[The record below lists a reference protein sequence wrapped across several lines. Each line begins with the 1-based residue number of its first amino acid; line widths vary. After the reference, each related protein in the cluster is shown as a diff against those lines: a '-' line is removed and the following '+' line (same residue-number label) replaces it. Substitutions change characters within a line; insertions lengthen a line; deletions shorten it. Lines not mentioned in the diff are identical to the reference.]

1 MRLVLVLTACVC
13 IAEGQNATANRQ
25 NAADYPVSASAG
37 RVQIG
42 AEFLVHAI
50 PSQGGY
56 YFAKSYLVVD
66 VGMFPRE
73 LHTLKISASQFT
85 LRLNGREPA
94 LTAQSPG
101 MVAASLTY
109 PDWGMPS
116 GVSVGGDVAGI
127 GMSTDRR
134 PVGRFPGDP
143 NAPAPDPNNQSGP
156 DYQLSLIALPD
167 AFSAQP
173 VRGCVFFESAIKPKK
188 VKSVELEWAGPA
200 GEHLVLKLR

>member
-1 MRLVLVLTACVC
+1 MRLALVLAACAC
-13 IAEGQNATANRQ
+13 IVEAQNATANRQ
-25 NAADYPVSASAG
+25 KAAEYPVSASAE

-50 PSQGGY
+50 PSQSGY
-56 YFAKSYLVVD
+56 YFAKNFLVVD

-73 LHTLKISASQFT
+73 LHTLKVSANQFT
-85 LRLNGREPA
+85 LRLNGHEPA

-101 MVAASLTY
+101 MVAASLKY
-109 PDWGMPS
+109 PDWGMPN
-116 GVSVGGDVAGI
+116 GVSVSGDVGGI

-143 NAPAPDPNNQSGP
+143 NAPAPDPNNESGP
-156 DYQLSLIALPD
+156 DYQLSIVALPD

-188 VKSVELEWAGPA
+188 IKSVELDWTGPA
-200 GEHLVLKLR
+200 GEHLALKLR

>member
-1 MRLVLVLTACVC
+1 MRFALVLAVCACIVG
-13 IAEGQNATANRQ
+13 AQDATANRQ
-25 NAADYPVSASAG
+25 QATDYPVSASAE
-37 RVQIG
+37 RVDIG

-56 YFAKSYLVVD
+56 YFAKNFLVVD
-66 VGMFPRE
+66 VGMFPRA
-73 LHTLKISASQFT
+73 LHALKVSAGQFT

-101 MVAASLTY
+101 MVAASLKY
-109 PDWGMPS
+109 PDWGMPN
-116 GVSVGGDVAGI
+116 GVSVSGDLGGI

-134 PVGRFPGDP
+134 PAGRFPGDP
-143 NAPAPDPNNQSGP
+143 NAPAPSPNDESGP
-156 DYQLSLIALPD
+156 DYQFSLIALPD

-188 VKSVELEWAGPA
+188 IRPWNLIGPGLLA
-200 GEHLVLKLR
+200 STLS